1 MVFKSQS
8 MHTFRIIFLLQFI
21 FFSSCYSQ
29 SKIPKMASLPTT
41 SFEQNPN
48 TTSTYLEIVAYYNQL
63 GESSDLIQVSD
74 FGMTDSGF
82 PLQEVVIAK
91 NGHFTPEESR
101 KAGKSILF
109 INNGIHPGEPDG
121 MDASMIFVRDLI
133 TKPELT
139 ALLDKVTVVV
149 IPVYNIGGTIN
160 RSATSRANQNGPDAY
175 GFRGNAKNLDLN
187 RDFVKCDSKN
197 AKSFNAFFHKWDPDV
212 QIDTHTSNGADYQY
226 TMTLIA
232 TQKDKLH
239 PMLSSFMTDLMLP
252 DLYKNMKSQNWEMV
266 PYVYANGTPETGIY
280 GFMDHPRYSSGYAA
294 MHHTISFMPET
305 HMLKPYADRV
315 WSTHAFLKVG
325 LQFMYQNGNRLA
337 EIRTKVKDEVKEQQS
352 FDLLYEIDKSQL
364 DTILFKG
371 YEAKY
376 KPSLVSGLDRLYY
389 DRSSPWEKPVAFY
402 NDYKPTLSIQKPKA
416 YIIPQAYDEIISKM
430 EVNGVKVDKLAS
442 DTVYKVEL
450 YHIDSYETSKV
461 AYEGHYNHSDV
472 KVTKIEMD
480 KQYHKGDFIIYT
492 NQVCN
497 RYIVEMLEPQGV
509 DSWFAWNFFD
519 GILMQK
525 EGFSAYVFED
535 LAAEILKNDENLR
548 SKLAQKRADDPK
560 FATNAWAQLD
570 FVYKNS
576 PYYEKTHNL
585 YPVAR
590 AN

>member
-1 MVFKSQS
+1 M
-8 MHTFRIIFLLQFI
+8 TT
-21 FFSSCYSQ
+21 Y
-29 SKIPKMASLPTT
+29 PTT
-41 SFEQNPN
+41 AFEQNPN
-48 TTSTYLEIVAYYNQL
+48 TTSTYSEIVAFYQQL
-63 GESSDLIQVSD
+63 GQVSSFIQVSD

-82 PLQEVVIAK
+82 PLQEVVIAS

-133 TKPELT
+133 SNPELS
-139 ALLDKVTVVV
+139 LLLEKVTVVV

-160 RSATSRANQNGPDAY
+160 RSATSRANQNGPEAY

-197 AKSFNAFFHKWDPDV
+197 ARSFNTFFHKWDPDV

-239 PMLSSFMTDLMLP
+239 PALAAFMTDRMLP
-252 DLYKNMKSQNWEMV
+252 DLYENMKKNNWEMI
-266 PYVYANGTPETGIY
+266 PYVYANGTPETGIL

-315 WSTHAFLKVG
+315 RSTYAFLKVG
-325 LQFMYQNGNRLA
+325 LEFMYHQGKNLV
-337 EIRTKVKDEVKEQQS
+337 EIRSKVKNESKGQQS
-352 FDLLYEIDKSQL
+352 FNLLFELDKTIA

-376 KPSLVSGLDRLYY
+376 KPSLVSGHDRLYY
-389 DRSSPWEKPVAFY
+389 DRASPWEKPVPFY
-402 NDYKPTLSIQKPKA
+402 NDYKPALKVQKPKA
-416 YIIPQAYDEIISKM
+416 YIIPQAYDEIIRKM
-430 EVNGVKVDKLAS
+430 ETNGVQVEMLLS
-442 DTVYKVEL
+442 DTVFNIEL

-472 KVTKIEMD
+472 KVSTVQID
-480 KQYHKGDFIIYT
+480 KKYFKGDYIIYT
-492 NQVCN
+492 NQVSN
-497 RYIVEMLEPQGV
+497 RYIVEMLEPQGI

-525 EGFSAYVFED
+525 EGFSSYVFED
-535 LAAEILKNDENLR
+535 LAVEILEKDEDLR
-548 SKLAQKRADDPK
+548 EKLAQKRADDPK
-560 FATNAWAQLD
+560 FAANGWAQLD

-576 PYYEKTHNL
+576 SYYEKTHNL

-590 AN
+590 VK